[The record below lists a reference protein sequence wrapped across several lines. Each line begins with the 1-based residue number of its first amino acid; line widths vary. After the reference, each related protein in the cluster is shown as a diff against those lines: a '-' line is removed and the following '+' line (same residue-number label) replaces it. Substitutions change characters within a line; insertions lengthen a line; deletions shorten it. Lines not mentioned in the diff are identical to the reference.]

1 MRARIWGCR
10 GSLAAPGPET
20 VRYGGNTS
28 CVEVRLDDG
37 TAIVL
42 DAGTGIR
49 PLGLQLDREQV
60 KVVHLLLSHLHMDH
74 LQGLGF
80 FRPIYDAG
88 VELHVWGPPSTVQ
101 SLEDRI
107 GAYLSPPLFP
117 VSLSEIPSKLFF
129 HDAPD
134 EPWQIG
140 SASVLAVTVAHQGPT
155 LGYRIEEGG
164 RSLAYIPDH
173 EPSIGVDLRSLGED
187 WLSGHAVAREADV
200 LIHDAQYSEEEY
212 PLHVGWGHSSI
223 EHVVTFAQLA
233 KVKRLL
239 LFHHDPHHS
248 DEELDALCV
257 RAQELWPDCGDR
269 LAVGAEGMEIV
280 LSALPSEP
288 SLIDR

>member
-1 MRARIWGCR
+1 VKARIWGCR

-37 TAIVL
+37 TALVL

-49 PLGLQLDREQV
+49 SLGLTLEREEV
-60 KVVHLLLSHLHMDH
+60 RVVHLLLSHLHMDH

-80 FRPIYDAG
+80 FRPLYDART
-88 VELHVWGPPSTVQ
+88 EIHVWGPPSTVQ
-101 SLEDRI
+101 SLQDRI

-117 VSLSEIPSKLFF
+117 VSLSEIPSQLTF

-134 EPWQIG
+134 DWWTIG
-140 SASVLAVTVAHQGPT
+140 SARVLAVTVAHQGPT

-187 WLSGHAVAREADV
+187 WLSGHAVARNADV

-212 PLHVGWGHSSI
+212 PHHVGWGHSSI
-223 EHVVTFAQLA
+223 EHVVTFAELSGA
-233 KVKRLL
+233 KRLL

-257 RAQELWPDCGDR
+257 RARELWPGGDDT
-269 LAVGAEGMEIV
+269 LHVGAEGMEID
-280 LSALPSEP
+280 LSSAKP
-288 SLIDR
+288 SLNVL

>member
-1 MRARIWGCR
+1 
-10 GSLAAPGPET
+10 

-49 PLGLQLDREQV
+49 PLGLQLDREGV

-88 VELHVWGPPSTVQ
+88 VELHVCGPPSTVQ
-101 SLEDRI
+101 SLHDRI

-134 EPWQIG
+134 EPWSIG
-140 SASVLAVTVAHQGPT
+140 SATVLAVTVAHQGPT

-173 EPSIGVDLRSLGED
+173 EPSIGVDLRSLGVD

-212 PLHVGWGHSSI
+212 PEHVGWGHSSI

-248 DEELDALCV
+248 DAELDALCV
-257 RAQELWPDCGDR
+257 RARELWPGSEDR
-269 LAVGAEGMEIV
+269 LHVGAEGMEID
-280 LSALPSEP
+280 LSKVA
-288 SLIDR
+288 LIDR

>member
-1 MRARIWGCR
+1 
-10 GSLAAPGPET
+10 

-28 CVEVRLDDG
+28 CVEVRLADG
-37 TAIVL
+37 TAVVL

-49 PLGLQLDREQV
+49 PLGLRLEAEGV
-60 KVVHLLLSHLHMDH
+60 GVVHLLLSHLHMDH

-80 FRPIYDAG
+80 FRPLFDPG
-88 VELHVWGPPSTVQ
+88 VDVHVWGPPSTVQ

-117 VSLSEIPSKLFF
+117 VSLAEIPSRLTF

-134 EPWQIG
+134 EPWSIG
-140 SASVLAVTVAHQGPT
+140 PATVMAMTVAHQGPT

-173 EPSIGVDLRSLGED
+173 EPSRGVDLRSMGPD
-187 WLSGHAVAREADV
+187 WMSGHAVAQEVDV

-212 PLHVGWGHSSI
+212 PDHVGWGHSSI

-233 KVKRLL
+233 GVKRLL
-239 LFHHDPHHS
+239 LFHHDPHHT
-248 DEELDALCV
+248 DAELDELCA
-257 RAQELWPDCGDR
+257 RARQLWPGSDDF
-269 LAVGAEGMEIV
+269 LHLGAEGMEID
-280 LSALPSEP
+280 LSSAQP
-288 SLIDR
+288 SLTRR